1 MLTDYQQYIAKS
13 RYARYIPELKRRET
27 WDETVTRYVEFIS
40 SSFPETFNKDEIK
53 EYILNLKVMPSMR
66 ALMTAGKALE
76 RDNAAGYNCSYL
88 AIDDQR
94 AFDEAMYLLM
104 NGVGVGYSVERQF
117 ISKLPFVSEDFFESD
132 STIVVRDSKIG
143 WSSALKELVSLLYQ
157 GLIPKWD
164 MSNLRPAGA
173 PLKTFGGRSS
183 GPAPLNDLFNFF
195 VFTFKNASGRK
206 LNSIECNDLM
216 CKIGETIVVGGVRRS
231 ACICLSNLSD
241 VRMRTAKSGQWWLDN
256 AQRALANISVAYTEK
271 PDIGQFMEE
280 WLSLYN
286 SKSGERGIFNRVA
299 AVKKIKDNGRRK
311 AEPIQ
316 ESGGINPCLTG
327 ETLVYVADGRGTI
340 SIKELANEGKDVNV
354 FCFDNK
360 GNIVVRTMRNPRITN
375 ENATV
380 YKITLDDGSVI
391 RTTENH
397 KFLTKEGCYKEVKD
411 LIVGESLNIITKFEA
426 SIKDIFHN
434 ENSNSQ
440 DYWWIN
446 NDSKIKL
453 EHRIIAE
460 NHYESNIPKGYVVHH
475 KDFCAKNNNPSN
487 LIVMSKTDHDALHG
501 DNMRGEN
508 NPMFR
513 AKTEWS
519 EEKWDS
525 YRKNMSNAVSGE
537 KNANY
542 CGFTN
547 EDIRSHAMFLTEKL
561 GRRFS
566 INDWV
571 EYATEYN
578 LPKSFS
584 KWREDHHG
592 GIIGLAKSCAL
603 ELGYDHINCDPRIV
617 KHYKEAVDAGYN
629 AFIDNDK
636 ILIIKKCEV
645 CGEEF
650 ITSYKRRE
658 HGICSLSCSS
668 KRNWE
673 NENTRKIYL
682 DSIKIRNDFS
692 KIEKR
697 NNQIKIYLDLK
708 FKIGRQPKKSEWLE
722 SCKEHNISSE
732 ISRKSSPFKSYNE
745 LIDEASMYNHKILS
759 IEFDGYETVYNGT
772 VDEYHNFFVG
782 AFEGNNT
789 SGKKTVSFLN
799 NLQCGEIVLR
809 SSQFCNLSEVIIRP
823 EDTLEDIL
831 DKVRI
836 ATIIGTHQGTFTNFR
851 YLRSIW
857 KKNTEEE
864 RLLGVSLTGVMDH
877 EVFSGKKGYDIL
889 AEWLSTMKEVA
900 IDVNTKLCEKLGIN
914 QAVAITTVKPSGCTT
929 LETKIKTNE
938 GIKSMA
944 EIFSEL
950 TEENIFEKQPHT
962 WIKPSKDLYVFDEN
976 NTNKKI
982 TNLFINGMSE
992 VYEIED
998 ESGNIYKFTGEHKLK
1013 TTDGWKRVDELTEND
1028 DIISF

>member
-143 WSSALKELVSLLYQ
+143 WASALKELVSLLYQ

-299 AVKKIKDNGRRK
+299 AVKKIKDIGRRK

-316 ESGGINPCLTG
+316 ESGGINP
-327 ETLVYVADGRGTI
+327 
-340 SIKELANEGKDVNV
+340 
-354 FCFDNK
+354 
-360 GNIVVRTMRNPRITN
+360 
-375 ENATV
+375 
-380 YKITLDDGSVI
+380 
-391 RTTENH
+391 
-397 KFLTKEGCYKEVKD
+397 
-411 LIVGESLNIITKFEA
+411 
-426 SIKDIFHN
+426 
-434 ENSNSQ
+434 
-440 DYWWIN
+440 
-446 NDSKIKL
+446 
-453 EHRIIAE
+453 
-460 NHYESNIPKGYVVHH
+460 
-475 KDFCAKNNNPSN
+475 
-487 LIVMSKTDHDALHG
+487 
-501 DNMRGEN
+501 
-508 NPMFR
+508 
-513 AKTEWS
+513 
-519 EEKWDS
+519 
-525 YRKNMSNAVSGE
+525 
-537 KNANY
+537 
-542 CGFTN
+542 
-547 EDIRSHAMFLTEKL
+547 
-561 GRRFS
+561 
-566 INDWV
+566 
-571 EYATEYN
+571 
-578 LPKSFS
+578 
-584 KWREDHHG
+584 
-592 GIIGLAKSCAL
+592 
-603 ELGYDHINCDPRIV
+603 
-617 KHYKEAVDAGYN
+617 
-629 AFIDNDK
+629 
-636 ILIIKKCEV
+636 
-645 CGEEF
+645 
-650 ITSYKRRE
+650 
-658 HGICSLSCSS
+658 
-668 KRNWE
+668 
-673 NENTRKIYL
+673 
-682 DSIKIRNDFS
+682 
-692 KIEKR
+692 
-697 NNQIKIYLDLK
+697 
-708 FKIGRQPKKSEWLE
+708 
-722 SCKEHNISSE
+722 
-732 ISRKSSPFKSYNE
+732 
-745 LIDEASMYNHKILS
+745 
-759 IEFDGYETVYNGT
+759 
-772 VDEYHNFFVG
+772 
-782 AFEGNNT
+782 
-789 SGKKTVSFLN
+789 
-799 NLQCGEIVLR
+799 CGEIVLR

-831 DKVRI
+831 NKVRI

-914 QAVAITTVKPSGCTT
+914 QAVAITTVKPSGTVSQLCDTSSGIHPRYAKYYIRT
-929 LETKIKTNE
+929 VRSDNHDPLTSFLIENGVPYEPDVTKPFNTSVFSFPMKSPDGSIVSSEMNAIQQLELNLIYNKYW
-938 GIKSMA
+938 
-944 EIFSEL
+944 
-950 TEENIFEKQPHT
+950 TEHNVSITVYVREHEWFEVGAWVYKH
-962 WIKPSKDLYVFDEN
+962 FEE
-976 NTNKKI
+976 
-982 TNLFINGMSE
+982 INGISFLP
-992 VYEIED
+992 YSD
-998 ESGNIYKFTGEHKLK
+998 HIYKQAPYQPISEEKYI
-1013 TTDGWKRVDELTEND
+1013 ELLEMMPNIDWSEFNVEELQDNTVGSQQYACSGGSCE
-1028 DIISF
+1028 IL